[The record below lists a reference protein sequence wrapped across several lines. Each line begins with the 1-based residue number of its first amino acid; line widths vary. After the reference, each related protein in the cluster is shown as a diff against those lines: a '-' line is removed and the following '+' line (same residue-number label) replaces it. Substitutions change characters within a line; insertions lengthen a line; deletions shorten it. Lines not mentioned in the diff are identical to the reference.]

1 MKTQGPMIR
10 KILVATD
17 GSALSRKAA
26 EFAIGLAGQTKA
38 EIVLVNVI
46 DTTSLVPRPIPE
58 SSTPLHIIE
67 PMEDYLRE
75 AATEFMEDIARLCR
89 KEQVAVE
96 QIIRTGD
103 AVEEIVKTARLT
115 KSDMIVIG
123 SRGHGA
129 LKSAV
134 LGSVAYGVIHQAADV
149 PVLVVR

>member
-1 MKTQGPMIR
+1 MIK
-10 KILVATD
+10 KILVAVD
-17 GSALSRKAA
+17 GSELSRKAA

-38 EIVLVNVI
+38 EIVLLNVI

-75 AATEFMEDIARLCR
+75 AATGFMGDIAGICSR
-89 KEQVAVE
+89 KQIAVE
-96 QIIRTGD
+96 QIIKTGNTVD
-103 AVEEIVKTARLT
+103 EILETARLT

-134 LGSVAYGVIHQAADV
+134 LGSVAYGVIHYVHDI

>member
-1 MKTQGPMIR
+1 MVK

-17 GSALSRKAA
+17 GSSIARKAA

-38 EIVLVNVI
+38 EIVLLNVI

-67 PMEDYLRE
+67 SMEDYLRE
-75 AATEFMEDIARLCR
+75 AATGFMEEIAAMCR
-89 KEQVAVE
+89 KEQIAVE
-96 QIIRTGD
+96 QVIQTGD
-103 AVEEIVKTARLT
+103 AVEEILSTARLT

-123 SRGHGA
+123 SRGQGA

-134 LGSVAYGVIHQAADV
+134 LGSVAYGLIHQAGNV